1 MTDADPSQLAERLRA
16 ALIERAVAALE
27 DARISGLCW
36 EGAWEA
42 ALVAMKTADLL
53 AIVNAAPAATAPR
66 TPRRT

>member
-1 MTDADPSQLAERLRA
+1 MTAPDALQLAERLRT

-42 ALVAMKTADLL
+42 ALAAMKAADL
-53 AIVNAAPAATAPR
+53 AAMLDDVPAATPPHAPPR
-66 TPRRT
+66 T

>member
-1 MTDADPSQLAERLRA
+1 VTAADPAQLAERLRT

-42 ALVAMKTADLL
+42 AVAAMKTADLTAL
-53 AIVNAAPAATAPR
+53 LDDVPPAKAPE